1 MQDLGNIPS
10 GFMQIGTT
18 KNNGNKL
25 SNRSPVIDHQVQ
37 NIIHSHEMNNDDIQ
51 YQPPEEEPEIIDENV
66 RAKEFIRQNGFDTK
80 CKIVNSESNDVYERP
95 EPKLKYHIM
104 DLFWMINEKICRN
117 EQLEE
122 NEAQF
127 VTISYNMDFGNLRI
141 NLYDI
146 PDKAIQNNVVFN
158 QSLKL
163 KITATIYPSSCFQL
177 IHSNYDCK
185 FMCIEQLLTDTQEPW
200 QRERPVSVLSRKN
213 EIIRLTVTD
222 PKTQNVTFFDFNNW
236 QKKAFEEALQYTY
249 KDGLKLRGI
258 NVLKR

>member
-1 MQDLGNIPS
+1 MQDLENIPS

-25 SNRSPVIDHQVQ
+25 SKQSPVH
-37 NIIHSHEMNNDDIQ
+37 NFEIQ
-51 YQPPEEEPEIIDENV
+51 YQPPDQEPEIVDENV
-66 RAKEFIRQNGFDTK
+66 NVNEFIQQHYQSQEPE
-80 CKIVNSESNDVYERP
+80 KIIKQESNETYERP
-95 EPKLKYHIM
+95 EPKPKYHIM
-104 DLFWMINEKICRN
+104 DLFWLINEKLCRS

-146 PDKAIQNNVVFN
+146 PDGAIQKNVVFN

-177 IHSNYDCK
+177 MHADNDCE
-185 FMCIEQLLTDTQEPW
+185 FMCIEQLLTDLNEQW
-200 QRERPVSVLSRKN
+200 QKERPVSVLSRN
-213 EIIRLTVTD
+213 DNNIRLTVTD
-222 PKTQNVTFFDFNNW
+222 PKTQNVTFFDFIGW
-236 QKKAFEEALQYTY
+236 QKKAFEEALQYAY

-258 NVLKR
+258 NILKKNLKIKEKIS